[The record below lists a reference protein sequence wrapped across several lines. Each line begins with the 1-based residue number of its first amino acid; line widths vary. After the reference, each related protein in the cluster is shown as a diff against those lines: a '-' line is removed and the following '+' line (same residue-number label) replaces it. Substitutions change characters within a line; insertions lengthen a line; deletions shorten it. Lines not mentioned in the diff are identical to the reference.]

1 MRAGVRRRPEPA
13 GDPGYSLIELVVA
26 MGIMSIVMIVMT
38 GAVLQI
44 YSATNQ
50 TEGSSF
56 AGEQLGN
63 AFRRLDKELRYATW
77 VAAPGQ
83 LPSLWWYL
91 EYAVAG
97 ECRQLVLRDDG
108 VLTVASWTPPSST
121 PGVPAAIASELGVP
135 AGTQPFTLYNPG
147 QQPYATAS
155 PGTGGVGKLY
165 VPEYSQVRVQLTA
178 TVGNVTLPF
187 DTVFTA
193 QNTSRNTYQQ
203 NNDCSQGRPTP

>member
-1 MRAGVRRRPEPA
+1 MSARPRRETADDR
-13 GDPGYSLIELVVA
+13 GYSLIELLIA
-26 MGIMSIVMIVMT
+26 MGIMSIVMIAAF
-38 GAVLQI
+38 GAIMQI

-50 TEGSSF
+50 AEGTSF
-56 AGEQLGN
+56 ARDQLGN

-83 LPSLWWYL
+83 IGDRWYL
-91 EYAVAG
+91 EYAVDDG
-97 ECRQLVLRDDG
+97 CRQLKLEGG
-108 VLTVASWTPPSST
+108 VLTLASWTPPDTT
-121 PGVPAAIASELGVP
+121 PGTPTAIASDLAVP
-135 AGTQPFTLYNPG
+135 AGTKPFTLYNPG

-165 VPEYSQVRVQLTA
+165 APEYSQVRLQLTA
-178 TVGNVTLPF
+178 TVGKVTLPF

-203 NNDCSQGRPTP
+203 NNDCSKGRPST